1 MQIRRLIRKQPR
13 GLRHRLMPGLHLF
26 VLASV
31 TVCLAAVVTSGR
43 GQDAEEKVV
52 AEEAKAEKDEKAKK
66 SEEKA
71 ESPASFD
78 ASVKV
83 PVGMAVEF
91 PVDI

>member
-1 MQIRRLIRKQPR
+1 MPIRRLTRKPPCGRCHRSVR
-13 GLRHRLMPGLHLF
+13 GFQLF

-31 TVCLAAVVTSGR
+31 TACLVAMVTSGR
-43 GQDAEEKVV
+43 SQDAEEKNIGEPSK
-52 AEEAKAEKDEKAKK
+52 EEADETVNEK
-66 SEEKA
+66 EEKA